1 MFCKGFWQTIRNC
14 KIFGRKAAI
23 PISNLPPFFGSPN
36 FAPFLE
42 SPPLVA
48 RIVAY
53 VRPPPPPPT
62 PLAFSPL
69 SRNRE
74 GVYIV
79 WTKVL
84 HCSNIGFG
92 LFLRFFLSNH
102 SDLNSRYVENFY
114 TKRWRTFSK
123 IVTSDLY

>member
-42 SPPLVA
+42 SPPPVA

-53 VRPPPPPPT
+53 VRTPPPPPPFQET
-62 PLAFSPL
+62 GKVFTLYEL
-69 SRNRE
+69 K
-74 GVYIV
+74 YCIV
-79 WTKVL
+79 R
-84 HCSNIGFG
+84 I
-92 LFLRFFLSNH
+92 
-102 SDLNSRYVENFY
+102 SDLGF
-114 TKRWRTFSK
+114 F
-123 IVTSDLY
+123 